1 VGEAVKER
9 EELKKAIEEL
19 EAGEAGE
26 EAVEARPRAEAPQA
40 PPQAQPQAQQPQA
53 QQVQAQPQ
61 PQAQAVKPI
70 ASEVDA
76 VLEEFRRRRA
86 VVGEVVEAVKA
97 FSSLKPEEAYVASE
111 LIKRLIPEKEVV
123 ERPVTVERVV
133 ERPKEVQV
141 PVPVVPREVQ
151 ERIEELS
158 KKMEAY
164 GYALAEVSKALE
176 RVSAVLEDQRRARE
190 ELERMRS
197 HYEELAKRYEALAE
211 RIKEEY
217 GVVVKAR
224 VQDPQTGRVF
234 EEYDYHPKLKAV
246 EYQTKFA
253 TDHLGPAIIQELRQ
267 TRSDISASV
276 NRLIALFESALAP
289 ELRRR
294 APQIADE
301 VQERLRRLVG
311 SLAPGEREATLG
323 EIESAVESKLSKLE
337 ERGRAERGKAEEEG
351 KEGEG
356 GG

>member
-1 VGEAVKER
+1 VGEAVKEK

-19 EAGEAGE
+19 EVGEVGE
-26 EAVEARPRAEAPQA
+26 EAVGVQPQAEVPQA
-40 PPQAQPQAQQPQA
+40 PSQAQPQA
-53 QQVQAQPQ
+53 QQVQAP
-61 PQAQAVKPI
+61 PPPQAVKPI
-70 ASEVDA
+70 TSEVDA

-111 LIKRLIPEKEVV
+111 LVKRLIPEKEVV
-123 ERPVTVERVV
+123 TVEKPVVV

-141 PVPVVPREVQ
+141 PVPAVPKEVQ

-294 APQIADE
+294 APQLADE

-311 SLAPGEREATLG
+311 SFAPGEREAALG
-323 EIESAVESKLSKLE
+323 EIESAVESKLSKLKE
-337 ERGRAERGKAEEEG
+337 RAEKGKAEKEEG
-351 KEGEG
+351 KG
-356 GG
+356 GS

>member
-1 VGEAVKER
+1 VGEAVKEK

-19 EAGEAGE
+19 EVGEAE
-26 EAVEARPRAEAPQA
+26 EAVEVQPQA
-40 PPQAQPQAQQPQA
+40 EVPQIPPQAQPRA
-53 QQVQAQPQ
+53 QQVQAQPP
-61 PQAQAVKPI
+61 PQAQAQVTKPVV
-70 ASEVDA
+70 SEVDA

-86 VVGEVVEAVKA
+86 IVGEVVEAVKA
-97 FSSLKPEEAYVASE
+97 FSSLKPEEAYAASE

-141 PVPVVPREVQ
+141 PVPVVPRELQ
-151 ERIEELS
+151 ERVEELS

-246 EYQTKFA
+246 EYQTRFA

-294 APQIADE
+294 APQLADE

-311 SLAPGEREATLG
+311 SLAPGEREVALG
-323 EIESAVESKLSKLE
+323 EIESAVESRLSKLKE
-337 ERGRAERGKAEEEG
+337 RAERGKAEEEE
-351 KEGEG
+351 KG
-356 GG
+356 GS